1 MALAILNE
9 LPENP
14 TTVIIH
20 DIDSAEEHAQLA
32 AFGADVVL
40 YAGVSKKSMAEAID
54 TTLESR
60 RQFIQRKRFDRRG
73 LTDPKI
79 ADFVSESQAMQ
90 IFMEEVRQVIP
101 SDSPIL
107 LMGETGVGKEHLAKA
122 IHAES
127 PRSGGPFISVNMA
140 ACPNSCL
147 KANFSAMN
155 RALLPVP
162 CDIAAV
168 HSNWLTQGPYF

>member
-1 MALAILNE
+1 MVRSGCDVIVISQSLILRPVDSGIAILNE

-40 YAGVSKKSMAEAID
+40 YAGVSRKSMAEAID
-54 TTLESR
+54 TALESR
-60 RQFIQRKRFDRRG
+60 RQFIQRKRLDRRG
-73 LTDPKI
+73 LIDAKI

-90 IFMEEVRQVIP
+90 IFMEEVHQVTA

-107 LMGETGVGKEHLAKA
+107 LLGETGVGKEHLAKA

-127 PRSGGPFISVNMA
+127 PRVRRPFYFRQHGGDARA
-140 ACPNSCL
+140 A
-147 KANFSAMN
+147 A
-155 RALLPVP
+155 
-162 CDIAAV
+162 
-168 HSNWLTQGPYF
+168 